1 MPSMIAA
8 SSRPA
13 TSRSSLLGAAAA
25 AAGAGE
31 AAMGVFMA
39 GQQIATG
46 KYLSYTRGEEEAADA
61 AGAKFLSGAGISGRG
76 SVEFF
81 HKLLNQETRAGFR
94 ASDEVAFW
102 STHPLTNDRIQFL
115 QDTYEKTRLEPGP
128 TIPRWRNASSG
139 CRPSFMAIWP
149 NRRTPIASTRPIT
162 TACPRIMPAPMPIT
176 RMAFWTK
183 PQPKP
188 TRCWPAPPTIPI
200 FWN

>member
-13 TSRSSLLGAAAA
+13 TSRSSLLLGAAAA

-46 KYLSYTRGEEEAADA
+46 KYLSYTRSEEEAADA

-94 ASDEVAFW
+94 ASDEAR
-102 STHPLTNDRIQFL
+102 S
-115 QDTYEKTRLEPGP
+115 GP
-128 TIPRWRNASSG
+128 
-139 CRPSFMAIWP
+139 
-149 NRRTPIASTRPIT
+149 
-162 TACPRIMPAPMPIT
+162 
-176 RMAFWTK
+176 
-183 PQPKP
+183 P
-188 TRCWPAPPTIPI
+188 TR
-200 FWN
+200 